1 MGAALKT
8 ITRLKP
14 CDLQAIQ
21 IQANVTV
28 NGTIANVI
36 AALQSNR
43 STVPVP
49 LNTNCPTCKVDDVS
63 QGYISATMGGVTA
76 KTVCPTCFGYLLY
89 HTTEGAV
96 TPPTNPFNGTIL
108 AGKVLPADLREALN
122 GFPSSTT
129 LATMITSL
137 QGNYA
142 VPVTNNCP
150 KCSHTGWITVQSV
163 KTPCYV
169 CSGLQKTAYL
179 MVMDG
184 NRAVMS
190 PVVEPM
196 PDPLPSIPIPS

>member
-1 MGAALKT
+1 MSAPLKT

-63 QGYISATMGGVTA
+63 QGYISATIGGVTA
-76 KTVCPTCFGYLLY
+76 KTVCHTCFGYLLY
-89 HTTEGAV
+89 NTSRGSV
-96 TPPTNPFNGTIL
+96 TPPTNPFNAPIV
-108 AGKVLPADLREALN
+108 AGRILPADLQEALN
-122 GFPSSTT
+122 WFSRSTT
-129 LATMITSL
+129 LETMIVSL
-137 QGNYA
+137 QENFTI
-142 VPVTNNCP
+142 PVTNNCP

-184 NRAVMS
+184 NKAVMS